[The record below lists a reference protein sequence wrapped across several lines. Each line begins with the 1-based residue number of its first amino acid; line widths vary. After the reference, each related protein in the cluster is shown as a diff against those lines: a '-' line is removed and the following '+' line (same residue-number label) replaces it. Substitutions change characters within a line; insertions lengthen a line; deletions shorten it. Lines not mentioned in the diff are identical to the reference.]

1 MKGKVITDMNSI
13 KRFKNL
19 ISIMLLYAQN
29 IIVHDKIVLPAYK
42 FEDTRKRITGRT
54 FLKLPTTEKI

>member
-1 MKGKVITDMNSI
+1 MNSI
-13 KRFKNL
+13 KRFKHL